1 MGRFDGQIC
10 LLTASA
16 TGIGLAI
23 ADRLASEGAKVVIS
37 SRSQVHVDEAVAQ
50 LRAKGYTAAG
60 TVAWAERDYQRL
72 VDFTV
77 ETYGG
82 VDLVVANAAMSKH
95 IGKFSET
102 PAAIARK
109 TFELNTLAPFFLVQ
123 AALPYLRKSN
133 SPAVLFTG
141 TNMTFYPTPK
151 VGMYAVSKLALLGIS
166 QMLALDLISE
176 GIRFNVISPGLI
188 DTRFGSLMKDWVK
201 FIPLRRAGSVEE
213 VASLAAFL
221 LSKEAKGV
229 AGACVSVAGGLPNR
243 L

>member
-60 TVAWAERDYQRL
+60 TTAWAERDYQRL

-82 VDLVVANAAMSKH
+82 VDLVVANAALSKH
-95 IGKFSET
+95 MGKFSET
-102 PAAIARK
+102 PADIARK
-109 TFELNTLAPFFLVQ
+109 TFELNTLAPFSLVQ

-141 TNMTFYPTPK
+141 TNMTFYPHPNT
-151 VGMYAVSKLALLGIS
+151 GMYTISKLALLGVS
-166 QMLALDLISE
+166 QMLGLDLISE
-176 GIRFNVISPGLI
+176 GIRFNVVSPGLI
-188 DTRFGSLMKDWVK
+188 STRFSSAMKGRTEV
-201 FIPLRRAGSVEE
+201 IPIKRAGSVEE

-229 AGACVSVAGGLPNR
+229 SGACISVAGGLPNR

>member
-1 MGRFDGQIC
+1 MRRFEGQVC

-37 SRSQVHVDEAVAQ
+37 SRSQAHVDKAVNELQ
-50 LRAKGYTAAG
+50 AKGYTAAG
-60 TVAWAERDYQRL
+60 VVAWAERDYQKL

-77 ETYGG
+77 KTFGG
-82 VDLVVANAAMSKH
+82 VDLVVANAAISRH

-102 PAAIARK
+102 PADIARR
-109 TFELNTLAPFFLVQ
+109 TFEVNTLAPFFLVQ
-123 AALPYLRKSN
+123 AALPYLRKSK
-133 SPAVLFTG
+133 SPAVLFNG
-141 TNMTFYPTPK
+141 TNMAFFPYAQ
-151 VGMYAVSKLALLGIS
+151 VGMYAVSKLALIGIS
-166 QMLALDLISE
+166 QLFSLDLISE

-188 DTRFGSLMKDWVK
+188 ATRFGSLMNDMTKI
-201 FIPLRRAGSVEE
+201 IPMHRAGSVQE

-221 LSKEAKGV
+221 LSQDAAGV
-229 AGACVSVAGGLPNR
+229 RGATVSVAGGLHNR